1 MSKKHQYTITTKWTG
16 NLGTGT
22 KDYKNYSRNH
32 EIMAIGKPTIPGSSD
47 PSFRGDASRYNP
59 EDLFV
64 STLASCHML
73 WYLHLCS
80 VNHVTVISY
89 EDKTEGTMI
98 ETENGSGQF
107 ESVTLYPAITIVEK
121 DKIDLATSLHQE
133 AHKFCFIANSVNFPV
148 LCKPNISVVL

>member
-1 MSKKHQYTITTKWTG
+1 MSKKHQYIITTKWTG

-22 KDYKNYSRNH
+22 KDYKSYSRNH

-47 PSFRGDASRYNP
+47 PSFSGDASRYNP

-80 VNHVTVISY
+80 VNQITVISY

-107 ESVTLYPAITIVEK
+107 ERVTLYPTITIAEK
-121 DKIDLATSLHQE
+121 DKIDVATSLHHE